1 MEHFFVPAPPE
12 HVKKQKALARELR
25 KTPWWD
31 QQITKGICHY
41 CQGRFAKADLT
52 MDHKIPI
59 IRGGMSTKSNVVPS
73 CKTCNSDKK
82 YLTDV
87 EYLSAK

>member
-1 MEHFFVPAPPE
+1 MENWFVPAPAP

-31 QQITKGICHY
+31 QQLSSGLCHY
-41 CQGRFAKADLT
+41 CKGQFAKAELT

-59 IRGGMSTKSNVVPS
+59 IRGGETTKSNTVPA